1 MRRAL
6 PIIGALCLACTCN
19 KPPLEEVEAEVDAE
33 LEQPA
38 PVVPPAAKVTCPQV
52 YPGGE
57 VTPRPLAEWDREA
70 FEATAKDLEMTPDCD
85 DEADEGAYTAT
96 RCEWSG
102 ERWGFSVASLEFQR
116 EEDAVYAAE
125 NPYPGEFFAR
135 DGVHVL
141 HIEARNGVCGD
152 QLLEAV
158 VGRVPPEN
166 YTSSIALSDAVKASG
181 WTPEECS
188 QDAYD
193 SHSTLKCAAVYGED
207 LSVEME
213 LEWMGPSAGMEGKK
227 ETDDGIGWW
236 WYDTGQALAVVHD
249 GRAARAL
256 GSLMAE

>member
-6 PIIGALCLACTCN
+6 PIVGALCLACTCN
-19 KPPLEEVEAEVDAE
+19 PPPVDPEVEVEA
-33 LEQPA
+33 QA

-57 VTPRPLAEWDREA
+57 ITPRPPAKWDREA
-70 FEATAKDLEMTPDCD
+70 FEATAKALEMTADCAD
-85 DEADEGAYTAT
+85 KADEGAYSAR

-102 ERWGFSVASLEFQR
+102 ERWGFSVAALEFLR
-116 EEDAVYAAE
+116 EEDAVYAVE
-125 NPYPGEFFAR
+125 DPYPGEFFAR

-141 HIEARNGVCGD
+141 HIEARNGVCGNE
-152 QLLEAV
+152 LLEAV
-158 VGRVPPEN
+158 IGRVPPET
-166 YTSSIALSDAVKASG
+166 YTSSLALSNAVSASG

-188 QDAYD
+188 LDLFD
-193 SHSTLKCAAVYGED
+193 SQTSLKCAAVYGAD

-213 LEWMGPSAGMEGKK
+213 LEWAGPSAGTEGKK

-236 WYDTGQALAVVHD
+236 WYDTGEALAVVHD